1 MIERYQ
7 RNVMKK
13 LWSLDNKFHKY
24 LEIEISNVKALNYY
38 HQVSDEDLEKVKKA
52 SFSLDRIKEIEQIT
66 KHDVIAFTRAVGET
80 LGEEKKWIHYGLT
93 STDVVDTANAL
104 LIKEANDIILDDL
117 NKFIDVIKE
126 MAIKY
131 KETPCIGRTHGMHA
145 DITSF
150 GLKFALYYSDLL
162 RIKEEFLSVRK
173 IIEVG
178 KLSGAVG
185 NFANIDPKIEEYV
198 CKDLNLNN
206 ALIST
211 QVIQRDRYA
220 SYFFTLS
227 LISSELEKIA
237 LEIRLLASQ
246 EIKEVEEGFSKGQKG
261 SSAMPHKKNP
271 ISCENICGCN
281 RLMKSYLQASF
292 DNIPLWHERDISH
305 SSVERVILEDAT
317 SLLDYML
324 NRMTGIITNLTV
336 FEDKMKKNIYL
347 TKGVIFSQQV
357 LYTLLSKG
365 LSREEAYDYIQPCA
379 IRALE
384 EDKQFKD
391 VLKNDSNIK
400 KYLSDEEIDN
410 SFKFDYYFKNVDY
423 IYHRL
428 KI

>member
-7 RNVMKK
+7 RNVMRK
-13 LWSLDNKFHKY
+13 LWSLENKFHKY
-24 LEIEISNVKALNYY
+24 LDIEISNVKALNYY
-38 HQVSDEDLEKVKKA
+38 NEVSNEDLEKVKKA
-52 SFSLDRIKEIEQIT
+52 TFSLERIKEIEEVT

-80 LGEEKKWIHYGLT
+80 LQEEKKWIHYGLT

-117 NKFIDVIKE
+117 NKFIEVIKE
-126 MAIKY
+126 KAIKY
-131 KETPCIGRTHGMHA
+131 KKTPCIGRTHGMHA
-145 DITSF
+145 DITLF
-150 GLKFALYYSDLL
+150 GLKFALYYSDLE
-162 RIKEEFLSVRK
+162 RIKKEFLAQRE

-198 CKDLNLNN
+198 CKDLGLNN

-220 SYFFTLS
+220 SYFSSLA

-324 NRMTGIITNLTV
+324 NRMTGIISNLTI
-336 FEDKMKKNIYL
+336 FEDKMLKNIYL

-365 LSREEAYDYIQPCA
+365 LTREEAYDYIQPCA
-379 IRALE
+379 IKALE
-384 EDKQFKD
+384 LNKEFIDILKEDQ
-391 VLKNDSNIK
+391 NIL
-400 KYLSDEEIDN
+400 KYLSVKEIED
-410 SFKFDYYFKNVDY
+410 SFKMDYYFKNIDY
-423 IYHRL
+423 IYSRL
-428 KI
+428 KL